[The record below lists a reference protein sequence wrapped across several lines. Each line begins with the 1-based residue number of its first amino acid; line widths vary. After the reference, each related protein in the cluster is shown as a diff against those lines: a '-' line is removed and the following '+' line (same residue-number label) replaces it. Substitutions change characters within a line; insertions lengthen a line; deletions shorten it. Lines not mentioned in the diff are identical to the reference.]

1 MSPYVRT
8 VRTAS
13 GARAVQIV
21 YSSRRGSRRIEHIG
35 SAHDDAQLEALKAV
49 AAQRLNAGQ
58 LSFDLGDLGV
68 TGGGGPDSS
77 VWGGGGLVV
86 PITSSRMGVLLGV
99 LPTDVVCAV
108 DGWFASDAGVGSVV
122 IVVVEPVEVGCVVF
136 LGLGEF
142 FFP

>member
-21 YSSRRGSRRIEHIG
+21 YSSRRGSRRIEYIG

-99 LPTDVVCAV
+99 LPTDWSKIF
-108 DGWFASDAGVGSVV
+108 DTLIIFYWWFFSQ
-122 IVVVEPVEVGCVVF
+122 
-136 LGLGEF
+136 
-142 FFP
+142 